1 MKKIIIIFSKFILD
15 RITKSYFIGLQEA
28 GNELPITIFPFLDFI
43 FIYNFGN
50 AFGLFQLEPNS
61 YYYHAV
67 TIFIAMIN
75 FIIFL
80 LVFEKIN
87 GLNILRK
94 ILNFLSIP
102 KNWRNN
108 PRSIIFALI
117 LGGGMG
123 NLYDRIVYRAVIDF
137 IDLHVA
143 DFHWPAFNIA
153 DSFIT
158 AGIIGLILAEL
169 LNREKVAK
177 NV

>member
-1 MKKIIIIFSKFILD
+1 MKKIIIIFSIFFLD

-102 KNWRNN
+102 KYWRNN
-108 PRSIIFALI
+108 PLSIIF
-117 LGGGMG
+117 
-123 NLYDRIVYRAVIDF
+123 
-137 IDLHVA
+137 
-143 DFHWPAFNIA
+143 
-153 DSFIT
+153 
-158 AGIIGLILAEL
+158 E
-169 LNREKVAK
+169 
-177 NV
+177 

>member
-1 MKKIIIIFSKFILD
+1 MKKIIIIFSIFFLD
-15 RITKSYFIGLQEA
+15 RITKVYFISLQET
-28 GNELPITIFPFLDFI
+28 GNELPITIFSFLDFI

-61 YYYHAV
+61 YYYHLV

-87 GLNILRK
+87 SLNIPKK
-94 ILNFLSIP
+94 ILNFLCVPI
-102 KNWRNN
+102 NWRKN
-108 PRSIIFALI
+108 PYSVMFALI
-117 LGGGMG
+117 LGGGIG
-123 NLYDRIVYRAVIDF
+123 NLYDRIVYRAVVDF
-137 IDLHVA
+137 IDLHIA
-143 DFHWPAFNIA
+143 NIHWPAFNIA

-158 AGIIGLILAEL
+158 IGIIGLVAAEL
-169 LNREKVAK
+169 LKKEKISK